1 MATISQMKEEL
12 NTFQMVPNI
21 EIFIHE
27 IVHFESQSP
36 YYPIVPRT
44 SHLFRLKLW
53 GKGNVPQ
60 IILIQPYLCI
70 AMRI

>member
-12 NTFQMVPNI
+12 NTFHMVPNT
-21 EIFIHE
+21 EIFINE

-44 SHLFRLKLW
+44 AQLSSGLKS
-53 GKGNVPQ
+53 
-60 IILIQPYLCI
+60 
-70 AMRI
+70 A